1 MAQNKSLKV
10 ANKIKNAFATNE
22 KGNTA
27 KATDRKRTELNK
39 LELLITV
46 VNRSKAEFYIDLIQS
61 FEVNVQLSVR
71 AHGTANE
78 HILKLLGVEETPKTV
93 IFSIIKED
101 KVQEALSTLE
111 TKFNSI
117 KDGKGIAYTVPM
129 SSIIGVAIYGFLS
142 NNTKTVKGD
151 KNEKL

>member
-1 MAQNKSLKV
+1 MAQEKSLPISKR
-10 ANKIKNAFATNE
+10 IKSLNPFASKDKTHTP
-22 KGNTA
+22 KTA
-27 KATDRKRTELNK
+27 DRKKTDLSK

-61 FEVNVQLSVR
+61 FEVNMQLSVR

-78 HILKLLGVEETPKTV
+78 HILKLLGVEESPKAV

-101 KVQEALSTLE
+101 KVLEALSALE
-111 TKFNSI
+111 TRFNTI

-151 KNEKL
+151 KK

>member
-1 MAQNKSLKV
+1 MAQNKSIKI
-10 ANKIKNAFATNE
+10 ANKIKNTFAAKE
-22 KGNTA
+22 KSNTA
-27 KATDRKRTELNK
+27 KSTDRKKTELSK